1 MHSAGLDFSS
11 GGQGITEFWNVVP
24 CRKRNNHLHATLWLL
39 SQGVILLCALGTD
52 FKGNDQWETR
62 HWSRRDEM
70 LWGQKDAAVIRN
82 TWLLGSARV
91 QETTC
96 VLPTTYMYIWNII
109 WIKRLSSLYEIR
121 AFCTF
126 SLTLL
131 LTPFAVCKS
140 GCICSCHCEWFYN
153 GLQLTLVVLWE
164 LTITWQK
171 NIQRRVDGLMYSVIL
186 HCKCICC
193 AAVKRDPL
201 LLFGSIPYFLVSFDS
216 AKKLPTLL
224 LYWE

>member
-1 MHSAGLDFSS
+1 M
-11 GGQGITEFWNVVP
+11 
-24 CRKRNNHLHATLWLL
+24 
-39 SQGVILLCALGTD
+39 LCALGTD

-153 GLQLTLVVLWE
+153 GLQLTCSFVRINHYMTEKHSEKGGWIDVLSDFA
-164 LTITWQK
+164 LQ
-171 NIQRRVDGLMYSVIL
+171 MY
-186 HCKCICC
+186 
-193 AAVKRDPL
+193 L
-201 LLFGSIPYFLVSFDS
+201 LCSC
-216 AKKLPTLL
+216 
-224 LYWE
+224 